1 MSDNN
6 STRRIGYNN
15 DKFSNNFERIFGT
28 EKNWQK
34 RVDLYNAKASRNQ
47 PSRKSAYINKPIEP
61 FMYPYLMTSINS
73 LMSNSRSGALLENK
87 FS

>member
-28 EKNWQK
+28 EEDRQK
-34 RVDLYNAKASRNQ
+34 RAIVTNAKIKKAAS
-47 PSRKSAYINKPIEP
+47 SKVHI
-61 FMYPYLMTSINS
+61 L
-73 LMSNSRSGALLENK
+73 
-87 FS
+87 